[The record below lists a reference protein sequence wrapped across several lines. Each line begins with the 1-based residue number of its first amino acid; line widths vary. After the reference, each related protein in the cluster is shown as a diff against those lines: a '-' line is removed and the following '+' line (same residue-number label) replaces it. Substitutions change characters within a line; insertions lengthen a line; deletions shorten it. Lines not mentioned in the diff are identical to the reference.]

1 MNLDNMDLDLSNYDL
16 QDLLNIFKLRNNFT
30 KEEFKNAKQIVYKMH
45 PDKSHMDK
53 KFFVFFLDAY
63 KLLLKVAEFKFK
75 THKSSSDFNA
85 SFKNIK
91 DDFFNKNEEII
102 AKKFTNSDDFN
113 KKFNELFVKHYIPPD
128 NDGYGEWLS
137 SNDDIESDYDKKK
150 EMCRSLAINNNI
162 QTFSFSNYDG
172 HNLCNNISN
181 HGASDLKN
189 VYGSESVIPVS
200 EKDFNNIKLYG
211 SIEELKYERSKNINP
226 MSTQEAEKDLDKLEQ
241 LDQIES
247 TQRVFKLI
255 KDEECNIKKKNDFWA
270 NLKQLN

>member
-1 MNLDNMDLDLSNYDL
+1 MNFDEMDLDLTNYSL

-30 KEEFKNAKQIVYKMH
+30 KEEFKNAKHIVYKMH

-53 KFFVFFLDAY
+53 KFFVFFFDAY

-75 THKSSSDFNA
+75 THKSGDDFNA

-113 KKFNELFVKHYIPPD
+113 KKFNELFVKHYIPPED
-128 NDGYGEWLS
+128 NGYGAWLS
-137 SNDDIESDYDKKK
+137 SNDDIETDYDKKK
-150 EMCRSLAINNNI
+150 EICRSLAINKDI
-162 QTFSFSNYDG
+162 QTFSFSEYSG
-172 HNLCNNISN
+172 HNLCDNTSN
-181 HGASDLKN
+181 HGSSDLKN

-200 EKDFNNIKLYG
+200 EEDFYNVKLYG

-226 MSTQEAEKDLDKLEQ
+226 MSAQEAEMNLDKQDEIEQ
-241 LDQIES
+241 AES

-255 KDEECNIKKKNDFWA
+255 RQEQSNIKKKNDFWA